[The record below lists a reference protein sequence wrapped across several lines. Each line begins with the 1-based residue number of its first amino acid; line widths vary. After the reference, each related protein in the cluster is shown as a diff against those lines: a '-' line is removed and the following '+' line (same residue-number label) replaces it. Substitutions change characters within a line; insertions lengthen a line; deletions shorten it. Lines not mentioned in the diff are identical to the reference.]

1 MTRSVVWSGG
11 FSGLPEKWACR
22 PFRDELSLAMRQLYP
37 MIEPFDSGYLEVGG
51 PHRLYYEQSGNPQG
65 IPVVCLHG
73 GPGSGGASWHRC
85 FFDPDRFRIIL
96 YDQRGAGRSQPQA
109 CLESNTTE
117 SLLAD
122 LEMLRGRLGIER
134 WIVFGGSWGATLAL
148 LHAQTCP
155 GPVIGLVLRGVF
167 LARPRDRAWFFGSE
181 GVARLFPE
189 AYEAFLAALGVEERS
204 DPVTAYQQRLHGDD
218 PDVRKTAAFAWHV
231 WEHAITSYNLKSD
244 DKANVPDPAIL
255 VARAAVASHYARHG
269 YFLGNDG
276 ALVDVEQLHKV
287 PGVIVHG
294 RCDLVCPL
302 ESAVTLHQAWPNS
315 ELVVRDHS
323 GHPAVEP
330 AIQDALICAMDTLL
344 ERAVP

>member
-155 GPVIGLVLRGVF
+155 GPVIGLVLRG
-167 LARPRDRAWFFGSE
+167 
-181 GVARLFPE
+181 
-189 AYEAFLAALGVEERS
+189 GVEERS

-218 PDVRKTAAFAWHV
+218 PEVRKTAAFAWHA
-231 WEHAITSYNLKSD
+231 WEHAITSYTLKSD
-244 DKANVPDPAIL
+244 DNKVNVPDPAIL

-330 AIQDALICAMDTLL
+330 AIQDALICAMETLAKQ
-344 ERAVP
+344 AVK